1 MSVAIQTKYSKK
13 VVMKKII
20 FIIMIISFS
29 PLNIYGASKS
39 GIDKFKKFNCHFL
52 EEDQPIEIKN
62 PIRTTHQPY
71 RWCHMLNQS
80 TR

>member
-1 MSVAIQTKYSKK
+1 MSVAMQTKYSKK
-13 VVMKKII
+13 VVMKIII